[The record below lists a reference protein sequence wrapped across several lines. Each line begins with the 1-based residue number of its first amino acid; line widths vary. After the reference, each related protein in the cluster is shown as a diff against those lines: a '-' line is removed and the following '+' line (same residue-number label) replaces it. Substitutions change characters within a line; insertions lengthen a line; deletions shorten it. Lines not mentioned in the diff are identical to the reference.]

1 MGSTSVGAR
10 HLKCFSSRIMFAV
23 VVMDKDNAVAEGG
36 LDAAM
41 KYLDK
46 NSGAKIGKKSAV
58 EVEGEEAYVTVEK
71 GNIALIDFFN
81 SLDNFVSLR

>member
-1 MGSTSVGAR
+1 
-10 HLKCFSSRIMFAV
+10 
-23 VVMDKDNAVAEGG
+23 MDKGNAVAEGG
-36 LDAAM
+36 LEAAM

-71 GNIALIDFFN
+71 GKIISIVF
-81 SLDNFVSLR
+81 